1 MYTAKYMTA
10 AKDIMRHDNLITAS
24 PNEKVID
31 VVKKMH
37 ENKVGSV
44 LVVDNGKLVG
54 IFTERDLVR
63 IVAEGGALDQPVGN
77 VMSRNLIV
85 VNPEDSIALVASK
98 MIENWIR
105 HIPVVDKEG
114 KPVGIISIR
123 DVLRHIVASS
133 TFP

>member
-1 MYTAKYMTA
+1 MAKYMTA
-10 AKDIMRHDNLITAS
+10 AKDIMRHDNLVTAS
-24 PNEKVID
+24 PQEKIID
-31 VVKKMH
+31 VVRKMH

-44 LVVDNGKLVG
+44 LIVDDHKLVG

-63 IVAEGGALDQPVGN
+63 IIAEGGKLDQPVGN
-77 VMSRNLIV
+77 AMSRNLIV
-85 VNPEDSIALVASK
+85 VSPQDSIAIVASK
-98 MIENWIR
+98 MIEHWIR

-114 KPVGIISIR
+114 KPIGIISIR

>member
-1 MYTAKYMTA
+1 MTA

-44 LVVDNGKLVG
+44 LVVDDGKLVG

-63 IVAEGGALDQPVGN
+63 IIAEEGALDQPVGN
-77 VMSRNLIV
+77 VMSRNLVV

-98 MIENWIR
+98 MIEHWIR
-105 HIPVVDKEG
+105 HIPVVDKDG

>member
-1 MYTAKYMTA
+1 MTTAKDVMHR
-10 AKDIMRHDNLITAS
+10 DQLITAS
-24 PNEKVID
+24 PNDKIID
-31 VVKKMH
+31 VVKVMNDH
-37 ENKVGSV
+37 KVGSILIV
-44 LVVDNGKLVG
+44 ENGKLVG

-63 IVAEGGALDQPVGN
+63 IVAEGKSLNEPVGE

-85 VNPEDSIALVASK
+85 AKPEDSIAIITSK
-98 MIENWIR
+98 MIEHWIR
-105 HIPVVDKEG
+105 HIPVVDDEG

>member
-1 MYTAKYMTA
+1 MAKYMTA
-10 AKDIMRHDNLITAS
+10 AKDIMRHDNLVTAS
-24 PNEKVID
+24 PQEKIID

-44 LVVDNGKLVG
+44 LIVDDHKLVG

-63 IVAEGGALDQPVGN
+63 IIAEGGKLDQPVGN
-77 VMSRNLIV
+77 AMSRNLIV
-85 VNPEDSIALVASK
+85 VSPQDSIAIVASK
-98 MIENWIR
+98 MIEHWIR
-105 HIPVVDKEG
+105 HIPVVDEEG
-114 KPVGIISIR
+114 KPIGIISIR